1 MGGREAP
8 LTLRHVPAPDAEV
21 MALLAQA
28 CRFDTTG
35 GFVSPADYLRDFGG
49 EVFVV
54 EVDQQV
60 RAAYL
65 LSINGWPG
73 GAEGVVAYAGATP
86 GPDLTRHVLPMI
98 EHQFQGVRA
107 VRIETRRK
115 GLIRRLAGLGY
126 RVDGVILR
134 KTLHHES

>member
-1 MGGREAP
+1 MGRREAA
-8 LTLRHVPAPDAEV
+8 LTLRHLPQPDAEA

-35 GFVSPADYLRDFGG
+35 GFVSPADYLREFGG
-49 EVFVV
+49 EVFAV
-54 EVDQQV
+54 EVDQQL

-65 LSINGWPG
+65 LSVNAWPG

-115 GLIRRLAGLGY
+115 GLIRLLSGLGY